1 MDYKEAFTLFD
12 QNGDG
17 KIDAAELKSVMTSIN
32 MSPTD
37 EQIAKMIKE
46 ADADQDGAVNEA
58 EFIALMSRQVAG
70 ADSEADIVEAFKTLA
85 DDQNDTGLVAVD
97 ELKNTMK
104 NVGLKLS
111 DTEIEELLKDAAA
124 DTADGKVNYKAFAA
138 RFYKPIE

>member
-1 MDYKEAFTLFD
+1 
-12 QNGDG
+12 
-17 KIDAAELKSVMTSIN
+17 MTSIN